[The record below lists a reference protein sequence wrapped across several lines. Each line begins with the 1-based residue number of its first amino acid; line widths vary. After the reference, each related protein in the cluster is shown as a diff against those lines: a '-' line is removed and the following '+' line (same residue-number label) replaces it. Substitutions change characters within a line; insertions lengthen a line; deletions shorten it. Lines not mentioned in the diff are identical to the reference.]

1 MKKDYIFLGV
11 SGPVAD
17 FLGID
22 INLVRLLFVISGAFP
37 LYLVLSFLLNQK
49 AKNKL

>member
-22 INLVRLLFVISGAFP
+22 INLVRLLFVITGAFP
-37 LYLVLSFLLNQK
+37 LYLLLSFLLNHK
-49 AKNKL
+49 AKNQ